1 MSCLV
6 NGERHWQTL
15 HQLKYEEVVEWLDY
29 YKSFSGREY
38 QVQTK
43 YEYTENP
50 SIQGMWHPFV
60 NTDPAIATAQFPIVS

>member
-1 MSCLV
+1 M
-6 NGERHWQTL
+6 NGERHWQSFT
-15 HQLKYEEVVEWLDY
+15 HLKHSEVSEWLDY
-29 YKSFSGREY
+29 YKNSSGKEY
-38 QVQTK
+38 QVQSK